1 MRLRAADQAY
11 ELRLHIDWWCLSS
24 LRKRFWM
31 RSLAWS
37 GWVWSRK
44 NWVSWRL
51 LVEKK
56 VAISLY
62 EQAIALYL
70 IRQVVSLKWQDFS

>member
-1 MRLRAADQAY
+1 
-11 ELRLHIDWWCLSS
+11 
-24 LRKRFWM
+24 M